1 MLIIAKMQTSA
12 KLPFFVFRF
21 VSKIDKCYV
30 RRVLLSISEL
40 EEKNVIHELKTE
52 WKHVS
57 SDKRGKRHAG
67 HLKTLAL
74 VS

>member
-52 WKHVS
+52 
-57 SDKRGKRHAG
+57 
-67 HLKTLAL
+67 
-74 VS
+74 